1 MLRDLSFLRERIK
14 QNIINYTYQKRMKIK
29 FNLAMLFMVLSITF
43 SYAQNLVSGTVVG
56 EDGQPIPGAA
66 IVVQGTNNGTTSDFD
81 GNFSI
86 SVSSDQSLEISYLGF
101 TTQVVQY
108 TGQDSVNVTLA
119 QDLNELDEIVVTGYG
134 TQRKSNLTGAISK
147 VTNEKLDQIAV
158 SRVDDALVGQVSGV
172 NIAAT
177 EGEAGSAPTIRI
189 RGTGSITG
197 VSDPAVVVD
206 GLLVDNDYLSNL
218 DMNDIASFEILKD
231 AASAAIYGSRGANGV
246 ILITTKDGEE
256 GKIKFS
262 YNTYTGFKEAHQS
275 DAYYFSLAE
284 SAERERASDHPS
296 TGGAGSISNRTL
308 RKLQIGVDRDWQDV
322 IFDGGVIN
330 SHAFAARGGNKKTK
344 FSTAF
349 NYTHDEGVLLT
360 DDFKKYNLKLKID
373 TKLSDKVSMGVNMS
387 PSYTQRRRFDGSTH
401 DILRQTPWLPTY
413 LDENTIQHVNRVR
426 DGGKYA
432 YAEVGDYAIQRM
444 FDDWDLTND
453 VAVTSGQDISNT
465 SNTNPAAKVI
475 ERDRNDYKFKL
486 YGSTYFKFKLAKGLN
501 FKTTILGD
509 YQHTKQDRWQGVEAH
524 RNGAS
529 NAQYDISNLRRVHF
543 VMDNF
548 FSYHWENNG
557 HELDAILGY
566 SAERWDTQFES
577 ASGQGYTSDL
587 LQNIGAADPTTVTAN
602 SYDYAQRLIS
612 YVSRVNYVYKNK
624 YLASLSYRRDGYSAF
639 GPDSKYGDFPAASVG
654 WIVSN
659 EDFLTGNSVVNQLKL
674 RFSYG
679 VSGNPFFNV
688 GDVLVNNFPYLSLL
702 QSSTAVVDGSLAT
715 AFNPINVANPA
726 LQWERS
732 IEMNPGIDFGLFNN
746 RITGSVEYYE
756 RTSDQLLINNPV
768 SSTTG
773 FTNAIV
779 NLGEVKN
786 SGIEFELRTKNVT
799 SDNFSWNTTFLISSN
814 DNELVNFG
822 EADGQIQ
829 NVDSKRAAEW
839 INQVGSPISSFYGW
853 VVDRDIPL
861 ENIKEPF
868 HPIGAEAQDVFV
880 KDLNG
885 DGIIDDDDKTIL
897 GDPYADV
904 VWSLAND
911 FKYGNFDLS
920 FMVQASLGAQVRNMG
935 DQYLFNHFNS
945 GQDYITSGVGAIPSD
960 QRGFIKQKIFTNDII
975 QDASYIALRNV
986 NIGYRFD
993 RSLLDNINVSS
1004 ARVYLS
1010 GQNLI
1015 YTTADDYTGFNP
1027 ESINN
1032 TSPTTWGYQRAG
1044 SPIFRTISLGLN
1056 VEF

>member
-1 MLRDLSFLRERIK
+1 
-14 QNIINYTYQKRMKIK
+14 MKIK
-29 FNLAMLFMVLSITF
+29 SHLTLLLVLFGFALSF
-43 SYAQNLVSGTVVG
+43 AQTSVSGTVTG
-56 EDGQPIPGAA
+56 SDGLPIPGAT
-66 IVVQGTNNGTTSDFD
+66 VLVQGTSNGATSDFD
-81 GNFSI
+81 GNYSI
-86 SVSSDQSLEISYLGF
+86 SIQPNQFLVFSYLGYKDQIIKF
-101 TTQVVQY
+101 TEQDVINVQ
-108 TGQDSVNVTLA
+108 LI
-119 QDLNELDEIVVTGYG
+119 QDLTELDEIVVTGYG
-134 TQRKSNLTGAISK
+134 TQKKSNLTGSISK

-197 VSDPAVVVD
+197 ISDPAIVVD
-206 GLLVDNDYLSNL
+206 GLLVDNDYLGNL
-218 DMNDIASFEILKD
+218 DMNDVASFEILKD

-246 ILITTKDGEE
+246 ILITTKE
-256 GKIKFS
+256 GIEGQLKFS
-262 YNTYTGFKEAHQS
+262 YNTYTGFKEARHS
-275 DAYYFSLAE
+275 DAYTFSLAE

-296 TGGAGSISNRTL
+296 TGGEGFISDQTL
-308 RKLQIGVDRDWQDV
+308 AKLRLGVDRSWQDV
-322 IFDGGVIN
+322 IFDGGVIT
-330 SHAFAARGGNKKTK
+330 SHSFAARGGSEKTK

-349 NYTHDEGVLLT
+349 NYVHDEGVLLT
-360 DDFKKYNLKLKID
+360 DNFKKYNLKLKVD
-373 TKLSDKVSMGVNMS
+373 TKLNDKFSLGVNLS
-387 PSYTQRRRFDGSTH
+387 PSYTSTRRFDGSAH
-401 DILRQTPWLPTY
+401 DILRQTVWLPTY

-426 DGGKYA
+426 DGGRYA
-432 YAEVGDYAIQRM
+432 NAQIGDYAIQRM
-444 FDDWDLTND
+444 FDDWDLENNI
-453 VAVTSGQDISNT
+453 AVTSGQDISNT

-486 YGSTYFKFKLAKGLN
+486 YGSVYAKYKIAKGLD
-501 FKTTILGD
+501 FKTTLLGD
-509 YQHTKQDRWQGVEAH
+509 YQHTKRDRWQGVEAH

-529 NAQYDISNLRRVHF
+529 NAQYDISNQTRIHF
-543 VMDNF
+543 VTDNF
-548 FSYHWENNG
+548 LSYSFSNNG
-557 HELDAILGY
+557 HEIDAILGF

-577 ASGQGYTSDL
+577 ASGQGYSSDL
-587 LQNIGAADPTTVTAN
+587 LQNIGAADPTTVSAD

-612 YVSRVNYVYKNK
+612 YISRINYVYEDK
-624 YLASLSYRRDGYSAF
+624 YLASLSFRRDGYSAF
-639 GPDSKYGDFPAASVG
+639 GPDSKYGDFPAVSVG
-654 WIVSN
+654 WIMSN
-659 EDFLTGNSVVNQLKL
+659 EDFLLNNEVVNQLKL

-702 QSSTAVVDGSLAT
+702 EATNAVVDGSLAT
-715 AFNPINVANPA
+715 AFNPINIANPG

-732 IEMNPGIDFGLFNN
+732 IELNPGIDFGLFNN

-756 RTSDQLLINNPV
+756 RTSDQLLINNPI
-768 SSTTG
+768 STTTG
-773 FTNAIV
+773 FSNAIV

-786 SGIEFELRTKNVT
+786 SGIELELRTKNIT
-799 SDNFSWNTTFLISSN
+799 SSNFSWNTTFLFSSN
-814 DNELVNFG
+814 DNELINFG

-839 INQVGSPISSFYGW
+839 INQVGQPISSFYGW

-861 ENIKEPF
+861 EHISKPF
-868 HPIGAEAQDVFV
+868 HPVGAEAQDVYV

-885 DGIIDDDDKTIL
+885 DGLIDDDDKTIL

-904 VWSLAND
+904 VWSIANEFRAGD
-911 FKYGNFDLS
+911 FDFS

-935 DQYLFNHFNS
+935 DQYIFNHFNS
-945 GQDYITSGVGAIPSD
+945 GQDFIKETTPN
-960 QRGFIKQKIFTNDII
+960 QGFIKQKIFTDDII
-975 QDASYIALRNV
+975 QDASYISLRNV
-986 NIGYRFD
+986 NVGYSFND
-993 RSLLDNINVSS
+993 NLLKSMFLTS
-1004 ARVYLS
+1004 ARLYLS

-1015 YTTADDYTGFNP
+1015 YKTASDYTGFNP

-1056 VEF
+1056 LEF